1 MKTWS
6 EFLTLRERCW
16 PGYKSVPGKKA
27 YSPGSCVKE
36 SAAAAIAAATA
47 IAKKKSGNY
56 DSEGF
61 RKTPYKNPDHPS
73 VKSNTER
80 KKEMNEDLRKW
91 FSKTDPAGDW
101 KRINSKGEAIGP
113 CAREPGEPK
122 PKCMSRAKRESLTK
136 KERASAVAAKRK
148 HDPNPERK
156 GEPIN
161 VSNFGK
167 GKISENMENLN
178 EKNVPTNPELWS
190 RAKSLARSKFDVYP
204 SAYANGWAS
213 KWYKGKGGSWKSVS
227 EDVESLDE
235 GRPSQ
240 RHPLE
245 GHEYHKKSDEALVHI
260 AKDAHAAAE
269 AMKSHN
275 TTAENKYR
283 DQANDSA
290 TVRHFRKT
298 SGMPDWYKKKYGH
311 MKEDI
316 VNEVMDEPNYKL
328 SIAARQAAAD
338 KSSTALRG
346 LVAKKNLKQT
356 EGKNKSQAFI
366 DKMTSKVNAA
376 KRLKEEDAYDKDAKP
391 SDKPHDKEAAAKRAK
406 IAAVMARRK
415 MAKEEVEQ
423 LDELSPSTLQSY
435 KVAGHKKYDSI
446 RNNTDADSMAKKS
459 KLEKGI
465 KDAHAK
471 QYPSKPAAA
480 APKKDPNSRGYE
492 QGRYMGDSVEQDNEN
507 RIDELS
513 NDMLG
518 RYKTAAGA
526 DASKADKAG
535 DYNKGNK
542 RFSGIMKATK
552 KQMANDIIT
561 RASSVTEAK
570 EKTEYDYEGDM
581 ARGQLQSII
590 NNAQRVHDM
599 LEDNDNLPEWVQ
611 SKITLAEDYI
621 STVAN
626 YMMSEIDESI
636 ADDKYGSP
644 ASETLVTKPHKE
656 LIKKMKESKD
666 NSPPF
671 DGPYTKDKGTVTDK
685 SGAKHTPMSRARN
698 LARQAMKKQS
708 DSLKA
713 PSRLGEESSRKAEIV
728 KAAVKKKKMNSKE
741 DTFQSEP
748 EISTTITKN
757 Y

>member
-1 MKTWS
+1 M
-6 EFLTLRERCW
+6 
-16 PGYKSVPGKKA
+16 PGKKA

-227 EDVESLDE
+227 EDVESLEE

-245 GHEYHKKSDEALVHI
+245 GHEYHKKSNAELEYI
-260 AKDAHAAAE
+260 AKDAHKAAE

-311 MKEDI
+311 IKEDAKQ
-316 VNEVMDEPNYKL
+316 D
-328 SIAARQAAAD
+328 D
-338 KSSTALRG
+338 KSSTALSG

-423 LDELSPSTLQSY
+423 LDELSPSTLQRY

-471 QYPSKPAAA
+471 QYPSKPATP

-542 RFSGIMKATK
+542 RFGGIMKATK

-611 SKITLAEDYI
+611 SKITLAEDYV

-626 YMMSEIDESI
+626 YLMSEIDESI

>member
-167 GKISENMENLN
+167 GKISEDMENLN

-227 EDVESLDE
+227 EE
-235 GRPSQ
+235 
-240 RHPLE
+240 
-245 GHEYHKKSDEALVHI
+245 
-260 AKDAHAAAE
+260 
-269 AMKSHN
+269 
-275 TTAENKYR
+275 
-283 DQANDSA
+283 
-290 TVRHFRKT
+290 
-298 SGMPDWYKKKYGH
+298 
-311 MKEDI
+311 I
-316 VNEVMDEPNYKL
+316 VN
-328 SIAARQAAAD
+328 
-338 KSSTALRG
+338 
-346 LVAKKNLKQT
+346 
-356 EGKNKSQAFI
+356 
-366 DKMTSKVNAA
+366 
-376 KRLKEEDAYDKDAKP
+376 EEDAYDKDAKP
-391 SDKPHDKEAAAKRAK
+391 SDKPHDKDAATKRAK
-406 IAAVMARRK
+406 IAAIMARKK

-423 LDELSPSTLQSY
+423 
-435 KVAGHKKYDSI
+435 
-446 RNNTDADSMAKKS
+446 
-459 KLEKGI
+459 
-465 KDAHAK
+465 
-471 QYPSKPAAA
+471 
-480 APKKDPNSRGYE
+480 
-492 QGRYMGDSVEQDNEN
+492 
-507 RIDELS
+507 IDELS
-513 NDMLG
+513 NNMLG

-535 DYNKGNK
+535 DYDKGNK
-542 RFSGIMKATK
+542 RFSGIVKATK
-552 KQMANDIIT
+552 KQLANDIVT
-561 RASSVTEAK
+561 RASTVTEAK

-581 ARGQLQSII
+581 ARGQLQSVI

-626 YMMSEIDESI
+626 YMMSEIDEQVEQIDEREDDEYNSVRDHKVGVVVSKDNGPKERLKATMRAKEPQQAVNAALKHYKSKGYTVHEHKYLGEAL
-636 ADDKYGSP
+636 ADDKYGSA

-728 KAAVKKKKMNSKE
+728 KSAAKKKKPDSKA
-741 DTFQSEP
+741 DTFQVEP
-748 EISTTITKN
+748 EISSTITKN